1 VSRKALRQT
10 TGLFVAVVLLGVL
23 SSPVPAGA
31 QNFSAYTQY
40 FGKNKVQYRDFKWNI
55 YHSPHFDVYYYTEN
69 EELLKKVVSFAES
82 AYDELS
88 REFDYQMTKPTSLIF
103 YETHS
108 AFEQNNI
115 ISNFIPEG
123 TGAFA
128 TSIRNR
134 MFLPVDLSNPAL
146 MELILHELTH
156 IFQYHIVFGGRTGR
170 GVAANAPLWFME
182 GMASYMEGEESARD
196 KMFVRDAVVNDN
208 IPPITRAN
216 VDGFLAYRFGYSV
229 FEFIE
234 DRWGNEGFRDFIIE
248 VRNTFGARVGK
259 AVERAFQMSPEDFDA
274 EYRRWARRRYLTE
287 LLETGEPADFGRLF
301 RASPYKPSQETSPV
315 ASPSGD
321 LVAAFSTVKN
331 DVDVVLF
338 DAENR
343 TFLRNLTKGLSGE
356 YQYYVAQEI
365 TMGRKMGFDLA
376 FSPDGDT
383 IALFARKNRGR
394 VLLLIDVIKGKIRKE
409 IPIYQ
414 IEQQFNPA
422 FSPDGTKV
430 AFQGWEG
437 GNFNIFEIDLETK
450 EVVNITND
458 DVYDAAPVYSP
469 DGRSMVLSSVVGGYS
484 KLFRIDLD
492 NPNERIP
499 LREGVRSKSN
509 ETDATFSPDG
519 SHIYFTSDGTGAN
532 NIYSI
537 DLQTGVVTQHTNA
550 VTGAFQPAVLATPEG
565 TDQLVFTGY
574 WKSRFDLYR
583 LDLDDPITDPIV
595 ITEQQIE
602 EVEAPRYDQLPRFE
616 PSIEVTIDDAN
627 KERYGGKKFYLE
639 NIFGGQI
646 GVSDDQT
653 FVASIGVSFVDFMGD
668 RRIIALFE
676 TVESFNNFQVWY
688 TDMSNR
694 LQWRAGIFDNDSF
707 FVGVDQSTGTIER
720 GDVLFSLTGAVGDLV
735 YPLGVNHRIT
745 AGVGYYRREF
755 GFQTVLTDENGDV
768 ILDPETGFPVP
779 IITPRIDDYPQIQGT
794 FVGDTAVYEP
804 WGPVTGR
811 RYRLWAEW
819 APDLD
824 DSGTLTSTIGID
836 FRQYIRLSRRNQ
848 LAVRLWGAQSDGN
861 FPSPIYIGGLDT
873 LRGFE
878 YASIVGDRAFFAN
891 LEYRFPMID
900 LLALPF
906 MAIQGIRGN
915 IFLDIGGAYY
925 SSVQDF
931 ECWDSDENQLD
942 DCLSSYGFG
951 VSFRLLGLNLNWDF
965 AKQWNFSDSLTGFE
979 TSFWIGRRF

>member
-10 TGLFVAVVLLGVL
+10 TGLLVAVVLLGVL
-23 SSPVPAGA
+23 FAPVPTGA

-88 REFDYQMTKPTSLIF
+88 REFDYQMTKPTNLIF

-108 AFEQNNI
+108 AFEQNNV

-128 TSIRNR
+128 TSVRNR
-134 MFLPVDLSNPAL
+134 MFLPVDLSDPAL

-156 IFQYHIVFGGRTGR
+156 IFQYHVVFGGRTGR

-216 VDGFLAYRFGYSV
+216 VGGFLAYRFGYSV

-234 DRWGNEGFRDFIIE
+234 DRWGNEGFRDFVLE
-248 VRNTFGARVGK
+248 TRNTFGARVGK

-287 LLETGEPADFGRLF
+287 LLETGADFGRLF
-301 RASPYKPSQETSPV
+301 RAHPYRPSQEISPV

-321 LVAAFSTVKN
+321 LVAAFSTAKN

-343 TFLRNLTKGLSGE
+343 TFLRNLTKGLSGK
-356 YQYYVAQEI
+356 YQYYVAQEL
-365 TMGRKMGFDLA
+365 TMGRKMGFDLTW
-376 FSPDGDT
+376 SPDGDT
-383 IALFARKNRGR
+383 IAIFARKNRGR
-394 VLLLIDVIKGKIRKE
+394 VLLLIDVLKGGIKKE
-409 IPIYQ
+409 IPIYE

-422 FSPDGTKV
+422 FSPDGTKI
-430 AFQGWEG
+430 AFQGWQG
-437 GNFNIFEIDLETK
+437 GNFDIFEIELETRAIT
-450 EVVNITND
+450 NITND
-458 DVYDAAPVYSP
+458 EVYDAAPVYSP
-469 DGRSMVLSSVVGGYS
+469 DGRSIVLSSVVGGYS

-492 NPNERIP
+492 NPTERIP

-532 NIYSI
+532 NIFSI
-537 DLQTGVVTQHTNA
+537 DLQTGAVTQHTNA
-550 VTGAFQPAVLATPEG
+550 VTGTFQPAVLATPEG
-565 TDQLVFTGY
+565 IDQLVYTGY

-583 LDLDDPITDPIV
+583 LDLDDPITEPIQV
-595 ITEQQIE
+595 TEQQIE

-616 PSIEVTIDDAN
+616 PS
-627 KERYGGKKFYLE
+627 L
-639 NIFGGQI
+639 
-646 GVSDDQT
+646 
-653 FVASIGVSFVDFMGD
+653 GVSFADFLGD

-676 TVESFNNFQVWY
+676 TISSFNNFQVWY
-688 TDMSNR
+688 TDSSNR
-694 LQWRAGIFDNDSF
+694 LQWRAGVFDDDRF
-707 FVGVDQSTGTIER
+707 FVGVDQSTGTVQR
-720 GDVLFSLTGAVGDLV
+720 GDVLFSLTGGVGELI

-745 AGVGYYRREF
+745 AGLGYYRREF
-755 GFQTVLTDENGDV
+755 GFQTILTDENGDP

-779 IITPRIDDYPQIQGT
+779 IISPRIDDYPQIQGSL
-794 FVGDTAVYEP
+794 VGDTAVYER

-811 RYRLWAEW
+811 RYRLWGEY

-824 DSGTLTSTIGID
+824 ESGTLTSTIGLD
-836 FRQYIRLSRRNQ
+836 FRQYVRLSRRNQ
-848 LAVRLWGAQSDGN
+848 LAIRLWGAQSDGN
-861 FPSPIYIGGLDT
+861 FPSPIYLGGLDT

-891 LEYRFPMID
+891 FEYRFPFID
-900 LLALPF
+900 VLAFPLIAF
-906 MAIQGIRGN
+906 QEIRGN
-915 IFLDIGGAYY
+915 IFLDVGGAYY

-931 ECWDSDENQLD
+931 DCWDSDENQLN

-951 VSFRLLGLNLNWDF
+951 ISLRLFGLNMNFDFAQQWDF
-965 AKQWNFSDSLTGFE
+965 KESIGGLE
-979 TSFWIGRRF
+979 TSFWFGRRF